1 MNDMPVSFIHL
12 FIFRVCM
19 ECGVGIHTVR
29 SNPFL
34 FAIVVVAG
42 VGCSF
47 CSLGRVYVQRVCVCV
62 CACVCVHACVRACVR
77 ECVCVFLC
85 VCVLYA
91 DVMLK
96 TCNLKNVYA
105 LRTCAG

>member
-47 CSLGRVYVQRVCVCV
+47 CSLGRVYVQSVCVCV
-62 CACVCVHACVRACVR
+62 CVCVRACVCMRACVRACVNVCVCF
-77 ECVCVFLC
+77 CVCVC
-85 VCVLYA
+85 C
-91 DVMLK
+91 MQM
-96 TCNLKNVYA
+96 
-105 LRTCAG
+105 